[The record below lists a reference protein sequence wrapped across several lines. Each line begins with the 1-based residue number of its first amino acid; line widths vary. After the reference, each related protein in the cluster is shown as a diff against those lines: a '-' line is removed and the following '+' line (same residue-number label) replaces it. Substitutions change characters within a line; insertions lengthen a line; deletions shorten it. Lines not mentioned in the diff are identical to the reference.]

1 MSSPIQ
7 KIKLS
12 FSAKILIPVF
22 ALIILLPGLMLLVV
36 HRSSVQQLE
45 REARHQL
52 RTADA
57 VFQNSLEL
65 RSRQL
70 LARYK
75 HIVDDSAFIK
85 VTRLKD
91 ATGKTM
97 MYDLA
102 SRLEK
107 LGGDADYLLFV
118 SANGTTFAAAQRD
131 PTQRL
136 LDFEKAIS
144 PVIAKALAG
153 QPTSAVVP
161 VESSVFNTVAIP
173 VIIDEELEGAL
184 VVGSR
189 VTLATLR
196 ELTSLVGG
204 DGVFVANSNIAAST
218 LTKTDIHASLLP
230 HWNSASAPG
239 AGHVQ
244 KVILDRNHYLALAS
258 PFPGAPPDTDIGY
271 VLLLSYENALQDLRQ
286 TQATLWIISAIGLL
300 ISTVAIWIVI
310 GKVTAPLRELRTV
323 TEAVGSGDFNH
334 KVQVTS
340 SDELGQL
347 AYAFNHMI
355 KNLRHSHDELQR
367 TFQTLKATQAQL
379 IQSEK
384 LSAVGEFVSGVAHEL
399 NNPLTSVIGFAEL
412 LKEVDLHPKHHSYL
426 QYIVKS
432 TERCHKIVQGLLSFA
447 RQHPPERSLLDVN
460 EMIGGVLEILGYE
473 LRTSNIEVQRQ
484 FDPSLPKILGDCH
497 QFQQV
502 ILNIL
507 NNARQALEN
516 IEGHGVIRIAT
527 ETNSTH
533 VRITIEDNGPGIPED
548 HLNKVFDPFF
558 TTKPTGKGT
567 GLGLSLCYG
576 IVREHNGTIS
586 AHSLPGKGATFI
598 IEVPAQTGAA
608 SDLADQRTSTS
619 RFLKGDGKR
628 VLVIDDEEWILELVR
643 QILQQDG
650 FQVDTVQNGSAALDQ
665 VSQKKYE
672 LLVCDWRMPGL
683 SGPQLY
689 QRIAENNPEAAS
701 RLMFMTGDVIND
713 SFQQFLKQHTKRCLS
728 KPFSVQELRHSIGAF
743 LMERQPRRQQE
754 AARPQEVAARN

>member
-1 MSSPIQ
+1 MSNFP

-22 ALIILLPGLMLLVV
+22 VLLVLLPAVMLLIV

-57 VFQNSLEL
+57 VFQNSLAL

-75 HIVDDSAFIK
+75 HIVEDPTFAEAAQKKQAHSM
-85 VTRLKD
+85 TH
-91 ATGKTM
+91 
-97 MYDLA
+97 DLA
-102 SRLEK
+102 TRLEK
-107 LGGDADYLLFV
+107 LDGDADILLFI
-118 SANGTTFAAAQRD
+118 AADGTTFSTAQRD
-131 PTQRL
+131 PQRRL
-136 LDFEKAIS
+136 IEFEKGVSALA
-144 PVIAKALAG
+144 AKALAG
-153 QPTSAVVP
+153 HPGSAVLP
-161 VESSVFNTVAIP
+161 VESSVFNAIAIP
-173 VIIDEELEGAL
+173 VLVDKKVEGAL

-189 VTLATLR
+189 VSLTTLR

-218 LTKTDIHASLLP
+218 LTKTDVHASLLP
-230 HWNSASAPG
+230 HWTSASAPG
-239 AGHVQ
+239 AGIVQ
-244 KVILDRNHYLALAS
+244 PVVLDRIHYLALAS
-258 PFPGAPPDTDIGY
+258 PFPDASSDADLGY
-271 VLLLSYENALQDLRQ
+271 VLLLSYEDALQELRQ
-286 TQATLWIISAIGLL
+286 TRAMLWVISAIGLF
-300 ISTVAIWIVI
+300 ISTIVIWIVI
-310 GKVTAPLRELRTV
+310 GKVTAPLRELRSL
-323 TEAVGSGDFNH
+323 TEAIGAGDFTR

-340 SDELGQL
+340 TDELGQL
-347 AYAFNHMI
+347 AYAFNHMT

-447 RQHPPERSLLDVN
+447 RQHPPERALLNVN
-460 EMIGGVLEILGYE
+460 DMIGDVLEILAYE
-473 LRTSNIEVQRQ
+473 LRTSNIEVQRE
-484 FDPSLPKILGDCH
+484 FSPSVPKILGDCH

-502 ILNIL
+502 VLNIL

-516 IEGHGVIRIAT
+516 ISAKGVIRIAT
-527 ETNSTH
+527 ESNATH
-533 VRITIEDNGPGIPED
+533 VRITIEDNGPGIPAD
-548 HLNKVFDPFF
+548 HLTKVFDPFF

-576 IVREHNGTIS
+576 IIREHNGAIT
-586 AHSLPGKGATFI
+586 ANSLPGKGASFL
-598 IEVPAQTGAA
+598 IEIPIPTETDAN
-608 SDLADQRTSTS
+608 SDDHRVSTS

-650 FQVDTVQNGSAALDQ
+650 FQVDTVQNGDAALDQ
-665 VSQKKYE
+665 VERTKYE

-689 QRIAENNPEAAS
+689 QRIAEKNPEAAG
-701 RLMFMTGDVIND
+701 RLMFMTGDVVND

-743 LMERQPRRQQE
+743 LIERQPKRVLE
-754 AARPQEVAARN
+754 HSHN